1 MTITTWDSLYN
12 LLGIRDFIYFISS
25 SQIQDMLFP
34 VKLVFVFCSAFFLVA
49 VIYFMLNS
57 SWLQYKFLEDVT
69 EFFSWSA
76 FGQREMQKQWDRI
89 KKRAESGAESDYK
102 LAIID
107 ADDFLAEVLDNRG
120 YDGDTF
126 EESIQ
131 KAGRLIASILDDVLK
146 AHEIR
151 NSIVYN
157 PDFKLSTEHAKK
169 VLDTYETA
177 AKEIGMS

>member
-1 MTITTWDSLYN
+1 MTWEAIYN

-34 VKLVFVFCSAFFLVA
+34 VKLVFIFYSIFFLVT
-49 VIYFMLNS
+49 VIYLMLNS
-57 SWLQYKFLEDVT
+57 SWLQYKFLEDIT
-69 EFFSWSA
+69 EFFSWQA

-89 KKRAESGAESDYK
+89 KKRTETGAESDYK
-102 LAIID
+102 LAVID

-120 YDGDTF
+120 YDGDNF
-126 EESIQ
+126 EEIIN
-131 KAGRLIASILDDVLK
+131 KAGRLIEPILNEVLV

-157 PDFKLSTEHAKK
+157 PDYKLSIEQAKK
-169 VLDTYETA
+169 VLNTYESA